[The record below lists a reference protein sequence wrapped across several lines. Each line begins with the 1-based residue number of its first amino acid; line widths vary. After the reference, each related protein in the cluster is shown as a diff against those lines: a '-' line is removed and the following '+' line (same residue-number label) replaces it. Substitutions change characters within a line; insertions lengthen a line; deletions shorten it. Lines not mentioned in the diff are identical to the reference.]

1 VPAAGLHLADNRRG
15 QVVYELELGQKWQH
29 SELLFAVLGY
39 GVGLDCGTSIPVLH
53 GLETQANEDNWKAFG
68 AAAASSGG
76 VAMFHAVSHTPEAPD
91 LQTALHNQAP
101 ERVMRIGDAWL
112 ESHRQKLSRVQNG
125 EKLEVVILG
134 TPHYSLSEFERLL
147 GLLQQPVHPEVRLY
161 VNTNRYVYAQLEA
174 QGWQQKLE
182 DMGVRLVLD
191 TCTYFTRIIGQPSG
205 AVLTSSG
212 KAAHYAPNA
221 LGVRIGLASTAEC
234 VQSAI
239 KGRVQYD

>member
-1 VPAAGLHLADNRRG
+1 V
-15 QVVYELELGQKWQH
+15 Q
-29 SELLFAVLGY
+29 
-39 GVGLDCGTSIPVLH
+39 
-53 GLETQANEDNWKAFG
+53 
-68 AAAASSGG
+68 
-76 VAMFHAVSHTPEAPD
+76 HTPEAPD
-91 LQTALHNQAP
+91 LQTALQHQAP
-101 ERVMRIGDAWL
+101 ERVVWVEDAWL
-112 ESHRQKLSRVQNG
+112 EAHRQKLSGVQNG

-147 GLLQQPVHPEVRLY
+147 GLLQQPVHVDVRLY
-161 VNTNRYVYAQLEA
+161 VNTNRFVYAQLEA
-174 QGWQQKLE
+174 QGWQHRLS
-182 DMGVRLVLD
+182 DLGVHLVLD

-239 KGRVQYD
+239 AGRVCYA